1 MDRILSVTITPF
13 KFQFYI
19 DLYVQV
25 ISYRDLVLQNPHSSL
40 VPDMQRDES
49 ALDLACVQEAIWSAG
64 RCGVTPLCNEQ
75 RLSLPGFII
84 CWSID

>member
-1 MDRILSVTITPF
+1 MGRILSVTITPF

-25 ISYRDLVLQNPHSSL
+25 ISYRDLVLQNPHSFL

-49 ALDLACVQEAIWSAG
+49 ALNLAFVCKKPS
-64 RCGVTPLCNEQ
+64 GVLADSVLVHFVMS
-75 RLSLPGFII
+75 R
-84 CWSID
+84 D